1 VKVGGRRIELGEVE
15 AALQDLPG
23 VTGAAAAVRTTEAGV
38 PVLVG
43 YLAAPADFDRLA
55 ARADLAARL
64 PAPMVPLLAV
74 VDELPVRTSGKVD
87 RAALPWPLPNV
98 ELPASDLSPGEA
110 WLAQQWQAVL
120 GMPVVDRKTD
130 FFDLSA
136 AACRGAARVPHPHA
150 RAEFSVADIYDVP
163 RLGAMAKALGTGLQ
177 EDALPPSTAPSRRR
191 DGPSGR
197 RRCSRCRCSSSP
209 ASGGCSTCS
218 RHPPSC
224 GSSRVR
230 RGRSAASFV
239 AVGLLV
245 FATPFGRMAIAAA
258 CARLLLSGVRPGDY
272 PRGGWVHIR
281 LWLAEQIAD
290 QVDAVGLAGAPWV
303 SYYARALGARIGTG
317 VDLHALPP
325 ITGMLEIGDGAAIE
339 PEVDLSGYWID
350 GDVVRI
356 GAIRIGAGATVGS
369 RSTLAP
375 GTRIGRRAE
384 IAPGSAVFG
393 RVRADQTWAGSAVRV
408 GGTSAQWPAERA
420 PRPPAGSGHTP
431 PPRSLWRSCRWWRSL
446 RARSSSPAA
455 SWCGV
460 APRGAG
466 RGDGV
471 ACSRCAGRGCRLR
484 RCRRRDG
491 SRAVDRAERGRAPGA
506 QPRRLAGMDDRAPAG
521 LGANDPVPAVLEPVH
536 ARMAAPARRAGRPRC
551 RSLHRA
557 ATSVADAHR
566 RRRFLADDTMVA
578 SYELHG
584 GWMRLG
590 PVRIGKRAFLG
601 NSGMAAPGHRV
612 PRDGWSRCSRLRRR
626 RPNRAHPGWARPPCV
641 FGDAPPRA
649 TRRARIS
656 RRCACAS
663 PGRCGSSDD
672 SCRSW
677 SPVRWAC
684 SSS

>member
-1 VKVGGRRIELGEVE
+1 VI
-15 AALQDLPG
+15 
-23 VTGAAAAVRTTEAGV
+23 
-38 PVLVG
+38 
-43 YLAAPADFDRLA
+43 
-55 ARADLAARL
+55 
-64 PAPMVPLLAV
+64 V
-74 VDELPVRTSGKVD
+74 V
-87 RAALPWPLPNV
+87 
-98 ELPASDLSPGEA
+98 
-110 WLAQQWQAVL
+110 
-120 GMPVVDRKTD
+120 
-130 FFDLSA
+130 
-136 AACRGAARVPHPHA
+136 
-150 RAEFSVADIYDVP
+150 
-163 RLGAMAKALGTGLQ
+163 
-177 EDALPPSTAPSRRR
+177 
-191 DGPSGR
+191 
-197 RRCSRCRCSSSP
+197 
-209 ASGGCSTCS
+209 
-218 RHPPSC
+218 
-224 GSSRVR
+224 
-230 RGRSAASFV
+230 
-239 AVGLLV
+239 VGLLV

-258 CARLLLSGVRPGDY
+258 CARLLLRGVRPGDY

-393 RVRADQTWAGSAVRV
+393 RVRADQTWAGS
-408 GGTSAQWPAERA
+408 
-420 PRPPAGSGHTP
+420 PRCAWVAH
-431 PPRSLWRSCRWWRSL
+431 PRSGRPSGPRAHPLALGVRRL
-446 RARSSSPAA
+446 RARSGAAAAGGVRCGALVVARGIRVRRRSSRR
-455 SWCGV
+455 W
-460 APRGAG
+460 AG
-466 RGDGV
+466 RWL

-536 ARMAAPARRAGRPRC
+536 SRMAAPARRAGRPRC

-566 RRRFLADDTMVA
+566 RRRVPRRRH
-578 SYELHG
+578 HG
-584 GWMRLG
+584 RVLRAARRLDAPR

-612 PRDGWSRCSRLRRR
+612 PRDGLVAVLSAAPAKAKPGSSWLGSPAVRLRRR
-626 RPNRAHPGWARPPCV
+626 TAE
-641 FGDAPPRA
+641 GDESRTYQPPPRLRVA
-649 TRRARIS
+649 RALWELD
-656 RRCACAS
+656 
-663 PGRCGSSDD
+663 G

-684 SSS
+684 SSFTLAALIDAVGLGGAILLSGIVMLAAGAVAAGISTRRNG